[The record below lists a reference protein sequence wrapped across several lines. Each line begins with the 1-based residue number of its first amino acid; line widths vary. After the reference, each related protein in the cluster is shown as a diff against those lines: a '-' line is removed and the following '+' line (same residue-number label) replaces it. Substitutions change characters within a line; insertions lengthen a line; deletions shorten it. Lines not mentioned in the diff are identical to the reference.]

1 MSRPR
6 KVEAGAATPVQIVG
20 SDVPFELGSP
30 GLNTYIGDVQLVPKT
45 LITWN
50 GTRAIAGDNQLVAA
64 PGVGRRLV
72 VTAFVIQNE
81 SATPV
86 IMRLRSGVTANGWR
100 CLGQSQ
106 GDGLAM
112 TFAPGS
118 EWRLYPN
125 DPLNFELSDNR
136 VCAVSISYYNE
147 AT

>member
-1 MSRPR
+1 MARPR

-20 SDVPFELGSP
+20 SDIPFELGSP
-30 GLNTYIGDVQLVPKT
+30 VLGTYIGDIQHVPKT
-45 LITWN
+45 LTTWN

-64 PGVGRRLV
+64 PGVGYRLV

-81 SATPV
+81 SAIAL

-112 TFAPGS
+112 TFGPGS
-118 EWRLYPN
+118 EWRLHPN
-125 DPLNFELSDNR
+125 DPLNLELSNANT
-136 VCAVSISYYNE
+136 CALSISYYTE
-147 AT
+147 AV